1 MQQKVLA
8 LVGLLF
14 ICFGLHAQKKVT
26 LSGTIKDSNTGESLI
41 GATVTV
47 VELPNTGT
55 TTNEYGFYSLSIP
68 SGTYNFNV
76 SYLGYADQKEP
87 LNLSANISKDWNL
100 SEGVAIQEVVITA
113 VKEDENLSR
122 ATMGTEV
129 LNIRE
134 IAKIPVL
141 FGEKDLV
148 KTIQLMP
155 GVKSNGEGSNGF
167 SVRGGF

>member
-68 SGTYNFNV
+68 SGTYNSCFLPRVWIKKGN
-76 SYLGYADQKEP
+76 L
-87 LNLSANISKDWNL
+87 LN
-100 SEGVAIQEVVITA
+100 
-113 VKEDENLSR
+113 
-122 ATMGTEV
+122 
-129 LNIRE
+129 
-134 IAKIPVL
+134 
-141 FGEKDLV
+141 
-148 KTIQLMP
+148 
-155 GVKSNGEGSNGF
+155 
-167 SVRGGF
+167 